1 MNWLAN
7 NPPSLAEL
15 LLGPIVV
22 AFVGAIVG
30 LVYLGI
36 DRVLVARM
44 QARVGPPVAQ
54 PFRDVSKLMM
64 KESIIPNGSLRW
76 LFQFAPV
83 MCVMGAVVLLLY
95 IPLFGRPAIF
105 EGSGDAIL
113 VIYLMTIPSL
123 ALVVGGFASS
133 SPYASVGAQREMVVM
148 ISYEFPLSVII
159 VSLAWRIMQVTG
171 ANAFSLATIGQY
183 PIWELVGPLGFAGAI
198 LLLVS
203 LIAVTPGELGRI
215 PFDIAE
221 AETELAGGMLVE
233 YSGRNLA
240 LFYLGNAIRGFAV
253 LSLVVALFFPY
264 NIGGALGISAAA
276 GRIAVDAV
284 FFLGKVLAVMFV
296 AVAVVRSAVARFRVN
311 QASAFYLVAV
321 TLVSVIGLLLIWA
334 DFAL

>member
-1 MNWLAN
+1 M
-7 NPPSLAEL
+7 L
-15 LLGPIVV
+15 LLGPIAV
-22 AFVGAIVG
+22 ALVGAIVG

-44 QARVGPPVAQ
+44 QARVGPPLAQ

-76 LFQFAPV
+76 LFQFAPI
-83 MCVMGAVVLLLY
+83 MCVMGSAALLLY
-95 IPLFGRPAIF
+95 IPLFGQPALF

-113 VIYLMTIPSL
+113 IIYLLTIPSL
-123 ALVVGGFASS
+123 ALVAGGFASS

-148 ISYEFPLSVII
+148 IGYEFPLSVTI
-159 VSLAWRIMQVTG
+159 VSLAWRILQATD
-171 ANAFSLATIGQY
+171 ANAFALSTMAQY
-183 PIWELVGPLGFAGAI
+183 PIWDLVGPLGFVGAI

-264 NIGGALGISAAA
+264 GIGAATGLGSVAA
-276 GRIAVDAV
+276 IVAVDAL
-284 FFLGKVLAVMFV
+284 FFLLKVLAVMFV
-296 AVAVVRSAVARFRVN
+296 AVVVVRSAMARFKVN
-311 QASAFYLVAV
+311 QASVFYVTGV
-321 TLVSVIGLLLIWA
+321 TLVSLIGLLLLWA
-334 DFAL
+334 DMML

>member
-1 MNWLAN
+1 M
-7 NPPSLAEL
+7 L
-15 LLGPIVV
+15 LLGPIAV
-22 AFVGAIVG
+22 ALVGAIVG
-30 LVYLGI
+30 LAYLGI

-44 QARVGPPVAQ
+44 QARVGPPLAQ
-54 PFRDVSKLMM
+54 PFRDISKLMM

-76 LFQFAPV
+76 LFQFAPI
-83 MCVMGAVVLLLY
+83 MCVMGSAALLLY
-95 IPLFGRPAIF
+95 IPLFGQPALF

-113 VIYLMTIPSL
+113 IIYLLTIPSL
-123 ALVVGGFASS
+123 ALVAGGFASS

-148 ISYEFPLSVII
+148 IGYEFPLSVTI
-159 VSLAWRIMQVTG
+159 VTLAWRILQATD
-171 ANAFSLATIGQY
+171 ANAFALSTMAQY
-183 PIWELVGPLGFAGAI
+183 PIWDLVGPLGFVGAI

-264 NIGGALGISAAA
+264 GIGAATGLGSATA
-276 GRIAVDAV
+276 IVAVDAL
-284 FFLGKVLAVMFV
+284 FFLFKVLAVMFV
-296 AVAVVRSAVARFRVN
+296 AVVIVRSAMARFKVN
-311 QASAFYLVAV
+311 QASVFYVTGV
-321 TLVSVIGLLLIWA
+321 TLVSLIGLLLLWA
-334 DFAL
+334 DMML

>member
-1 MNWLAN
+1 LAV
-7 NPPSLAEL
+7 L
-15 LLGPIVV
+15 LLGPIAV
-22 AFVGAIVG
+22 ALVGAIVG

-44 QARVGPPVAQ
+44 QARVGPPLAQ

-76 LFQFAPV
+76 LFQFAPI
-83 MCVMGAVVLLLY
+83 MCVMGSAALLLY
-95 IPLFGRPAIF
+95 IPLFGQPALF

-113 VIYLMTIPSL
+113 IIYLLTIPSL
-123 ALVVGGFASS
+123 ALVAGGFASS

-148 ISYEFPLSVII
+148 IGYEFPLSVTI
-159 VSLAWRIMQVTG
+159 VSLAWRILQATD
-171 ANAFSLATIGQY
+171 ANAFALSTMAQY
-183 PIWELVGPLGFAGAI
+183 PIWDLVGPLGFVGAI

-264 NIGGALGISAAA
+264 GIGAATGLGSVAA
-276 GRIAVDAV
+276 IVAVDAL
-284 FFLGKVLAVMFV
+284 FFLLKVLAVMFV
-296 AVAVVRSAVARFRVN
+296 AVVVVRSAMARFKVN
-311 QASAFYLVAV
+311 QASVFYVTGV
-321 TLVSVIGLLLIWA
+321 TLVSLIGLLLLWA
-334 DFAL
+334 DMML